1 MLTNLVYGSEVGSRS
16 QIFRSA
22 LHEPGVINAS
32 QEMLTGLP
40 ELDNTFNRPSAIV
53 RTLAVIN
60 TERIDIH
67 DIIES
72 LETTSTAADAAVD
85 HR

>member
-1 MLTNLVYGSEVGSRS
+1 MLTNLVYGSEVGSKS

-32 QEMLTGLP
+32 QEMFTGLP
-40 ELDNTFNRPSAIV
+40 ELNNTFDRPSTIIRA
-53 RTLAVIN
+53 LAVIN
-60 TERIDIH
+60 TSRVDIH
-67 DIIES
+67 NAIES

>member
-16 QIFRSA
+16 QVFRSA
-22 LHEPGVINAS
+22 LHEPGVINSS
-32 QEMLTGLP
+32 QEMYTGLP
-40 ELDNTFNRPSAIV
+40 ELDNTFDRPSEIV
-53 RTLAVIN
+53 RALAAIN
-60 TERIDIH
+60 TSRVDIH
-67 DIIES
+67 NIIES